1 MSSTSLYAAIDL
13 GSNSF
18 HMLVVREVAGSIQ
31 TLSRIKR
38 KVRLAAGLSQDNQLS
53 PEAMERG
60 WQCLRLFAERL
71 QDIPHNQIRVVA
83 TATLRLAVN
92 AADFIAKAQ
101 EILGCP
107 VQVISGEEEA
117 RLIYQGVAHTTGGDD
132 RRLVVDIGG
141 ASTELVTGTG
151 AQATS
156 LFSLSMGCVTWLER
170 YFTDRNLAQEHFD
183 DAERAA
189 RDVLRPVMDELQ
201 YHGWK
206 ICVGASGTV
215 QALQEIMMA
224 QGMDERITLAKLQ
237 QLKQRAI
244 QCGRLEELEIEGL
257 TLERALVFPSG
268 LAILIAI
275 FSELNIRC
283 MTLSGG
289 ALREGLVYGML
300 HLAVDQDIRSRTLR
314 NVQRRFM
321 LDADQAH
328 RVAQLASHFADQVKE
343 SWDLEPLSRDLLLSA
358 CALHEVGLSIDFK
371 HAPAHAAYLVRY
383 LDLPGFT
390 PAQKKLLAT
399 LLLNQTSTVDLSSLH
414 QQNAVPPRVAE
425 HLCRLLRL
433 AILFASRRRDDLL
446 PAIGLTVDNE
456 KLTLTL
462 PEKWLDLHPLGAE
475 LIEQECQWQSYVHWA
490 LDVNQA
496 TITSL

>member
-1 MSSTSLYAAIDL
+1 MPSSASLYAAIDL

-31 TLSRIKR
+31 TLTRIKR
-38 KVRLAAGLSQDNQLS
+38 KVRLAAGLSSDNILS
-53 PEAMERG
+53 AEAMERG

-71 QDIPHNQIRVVA
+71 QDIPQPQIRVVA

-92 AADFIAKAQ
+92 AQDFLDKAQ

-107 VQVISGEEEA
+107 VQVIRGEEEA

-141 ASTELVTGTG
+141 ASTELVTGKG
-151 AQATS
+151 AQTTS

-170 YFTDRNLAQEHFD
+170 FFTDRNLAQENFD
-183 DAERAA
+183 EAEKAA
-189 RDVLRPVMDELQ
+189 RDVLRPVADELRT
-201 YHGWK
+201 HGWK
-206 ICVGASGTV
+206 VCVGASGTV

-275 FSELNIRC
+275 FTELNIQC
-283 MTLSGG
+283 MTLAGG

-300 HLAVDQDIRSRTLR
+300 HLAVDEDIRSRTLR
-314 NVQRRFM
+314 NVQRRFIV
-321 LDADQAH
+321 DTEQAA
-328 RVAQLASHFADQVKE
+328 RVSQLASHFADQIEKQ
-343 SWDLEPLSRDLLLSA
+343 WDIEPLSRELLLSA
-358 CALHEVGLSIDFK
+358 CHLHEIGLSVDFK
-371 HAPAHAAYLVRY
+371 QAPAHAAYLVRN

-399 LLLNQTSTVDLSSLH
+399 LLLNQTNAIDLSSLH

-433 AILFASRRRDDLL
+433 AIIFANRRRDDLL
-446 PAIGLTVDNE
+446 PQITLTANE
-456 KLTLTL
+456 ETLTL
-462 PEKWLDLHPLGAE
+462 RLPAGWLEHHPLGKE
-475 LIEQECQWQSYVHWA
+475 IVDQECQWQSYVHWP
-490 LDVNQA
+490 LIVQ
-496 TITSL
+496 